1 MFISF
6 LSSRSSHVYIFLLSS
21 RLRSRSSHVY
31 IFLLSSRLRS
41 LQAITS
47 TRSFTVKIKV
57 PQQVF
62 LIPQTQRLVNPGV
75 GQLWR

>member
-6 LSSRSSHVYIFLLSS
+6 LS
-21 RLRSRSSHVY
+21 SRSSHVY